1 MFDLESAKDISLEHL
16 FKERWA
22 NSTKDDKPIYDNK
35 EEFEFRQLENAINKI
50 IKELPFLFNIKDVSF
65 FNLKYK
71 PSDAIY
77 SDEADYIIKK
87 IDRINNIKI
96 EDFELHYNGDYH
108 FHKYTLNEFMSLFI
122 DNQYQG
128 YIKLKL
134 KSINSINLKEEGFEA
149 FIGVRKLFINLDD
162 IETYEKANNI
172 IINEPQL
179 LDKNN
184 QDDSYIYSEALKP
197 YNDIIL
203 AFDKY
208 IEQSDGKDDIEKQ
221 DIRNWLKNEYQFT
234 TRKQEVFSDLIIEEY
249 SLTLKTGVNAKK

>member
-1 MFDLESAKDISLEHL
+1 MFDLESAKDISLVHL

-71 PSDAIY
+71 PSDVIY

-96 EDFELHYNGDYH
+96 EDFELDYNGDYH

-122 DNQYQG
+122 GNQYQRH
-128 YIKLKL
+128 IKLEL
-134 KSINSINLKEEGFEA
+134 KNINSINLKEEGFEA
-149 FIGVRKLFINLDD
+149 FIEVRKLFINLDD
-162 IETYEKANNI
+162 IEIYEKENNI
-172 IINEPQL
+172 IIKESQL

-184 QDDSYIYSEALKP
+184 QDTNYHYIEALKP
-197 YNDIIL
+197 YEDIIL
-203 AFDKY
+203 AFD
-208 IEQSDGKDDIEKQ
+208 S
-221 DIRNWLKNEYQFT
+221 EYQKLNGNVLA
-234 TRKQEVFSDLIIEEY
+234 KQIKSWLEENYKDLKDHDKRALNGFIKSHYKI
-249 SLTLKTGVNAKK
+249 K